1 MLHAMLALSMMAAA
15 LPQSPAALP
24 QSPAASP
31 QSPPSGAGAGAG
43 HDGRI
48 RQQDVEELL
57 NLDDYL
63 LTISR
68 KLSEIDRAYDYIDT
82 EYTGENPY
90 PWEKH
95 PNRPT
100 LRDRRRALRAAR
112 AAIARTMTETWV
124 N

>member
-1 MLHAMLALSMMAAA
+1 MLALSMIAAA
-15 LPQSPAALP
+15 MP

-31 QSPPSGAGAGAG
+31 QSPPSGAGAGAGAG

-57 NLDDYL
+57 KLDDYL

-68 KLSEIDRAYDYIDT
+68 KLSEIDKAYDYIDA

-112 AAIARTMTETWV
+112 ASIARAMTETWLS
-124 N
+124 